1 MRTPPPA
8 ARRRPRARALHVAR
22 ATTAARATT
31 IDRDVRGGRGAC
43 RLPRLLV
50 TRGAD
55 ARIPPY
61 RSLLR
66 AAWQQQARGVHTRTG
81 AGQVVGVLGLVVR
94 TWRCR
99 AGTASQQA
107 AIGVQQLEVRLEMD
121 GSSVLMARLQDILYI
136 LKSWGVS
143 LLTLLAL
150 FLLGTFLYAMYWWCT
165 SAEFRAALR
174 PMRGDTG
181 LSPEAARAQ
190 AAQRK
195 HKIETATPTQL
206 RQLIIAEA
214 PNLVQAS
221 NRVPVGSEDELEELR
236 ALASVIPNKKSD

>member
-1 MRTPPPA
+1 M
-8 ARRRPRARALHVAR
+8 
-22 ATTAARATT
+22 
-31 IDRDVRGGRGAC
+31 
-43 RLPRLLV
+43 
-50 TRGAD
+50 
-55 ARIPPY
+55 
-61 RSLLR
+61 
-66 AAWQQQARGVHTRTG
+66 
-81 AGQVVGVLGLVVR
+81 
-94 TWRCR
+94 
-99 AGTASQQA
+99 
-107 AIGVQQLEVRLEMD
+107 
-121 GSSVLMARLQDILYI
+121 LMARLQDILYI

-143 LLTLLAL
+143 LLTMLAL

-165 SAEFRAALR
+165 SADFRAALR
-174 PMRGDTG
+174 PKRGDTG
-181 LSPEAARAQ
+181 PSPEAARAQ

>member
-1 MRTPPPA
+1 M
-8 ARRRPRARALHVAR
+8 R
-22 ATTAARATT
+22 ATTAARATRRSIAT
-31 IDRDVRGGRGAC
+31 CAGGLPPA
-43 RLPRLLV
+43 PRLLDHR

-66 AAWQQQARGVHTRTG
+66 AWQQQARGVHTRTG